1 MQAKPLEDAGKA
13 EFVPVHRA
21 ANESVPRRPLDLDE
35 KAIAPQED
43 VGGSEGDALI
53 AIEKAVV
60 VPERLRQRRRF
71 FFKGIVIAVLRAK
84 NRGLHSAFIPD
95 SMKAAEQLDQS
106 MLHPVDFRYRKIIRH
121 LLGEALQQ
129 ITVAGH

>member
-1 MQAKPLEDAGKA
+1 MQTKPLEDAGKA
-13 EFVPVHRA
+13 EFVPIHRA

-60 VPERLRQRRRF
+60 VPERLHHRRRL

-84 NRGLHSAFIPD
+84 NRGLHGAFIPD

-121 LLGEALQQ
+121 LLGETLQQ
-129 ITVAGH
+129 ITVVGH